1 VSSCTHII
9 KIVTTPLIFKRS
21 IFSCYSTKKHHL
33 NLSLNSKIFKSV
45 NDIPQI
51 YWDSVNCCTSIYYSP
66 EFLKAFE
73 IANTDIVF
81 NYIFILKGEEAVA
94 FANTQIVTIGIETIT
109 KNIKMLATL
118 RHIINKLFCN
128 NHVRVLFCGNVFLSG
143 EYGTFLKDGE
153 DKIETFKAIAEAVK
167 QLSKVTKKLKT
178 IFIKD
183 FENESLYITD
193 HLKSYDYAAMQVE
206 PNMIITLKP
215 EWHSFNDYIY
225 ALKSKYRVK
234 ANRADA
240 KSEKLKAKFFTIEDI
255 KTYENQLQELYQ
267 NTIDNANFNA
277 QILNL
282 DTYIHLKKAFNEK
295 FIVKG
300 YFLDGKLVGFLSA
313 MQNETHLDAHFI
325 GIDYS
330 NNKEYAIYPRILNDY
345 VRLGIETKSNQINLG
360 RTASEIKSTLGA
372 EPKALTCYC
381 KHKRYIPNQILKP
394 FIKNVHIKTFKQHSV
409 FK

>member
-1 VSSCTHII
+1 MSLKSELF
-9 KIVTTPLIFKRS
+9 TTID
-21 IFSCYSTKKHHL
+21 T
-33 NLSLNSKIFKSV
+33 
-45 NDIPQI
+45 IPQT
-51 YWDSVNCCTSIYYSP
+51 YWESVSCCTNIYYSP

-73 IANTDIVF
+73 LANTDIEF
-81 NYIFILKGEEAVA
+81 NYIFILKNNEAVA
-94 FANTQIVTIGIETIT
+94 FANTQVVTIGIETIT
-109 KNIKMLATL
+109 KNIKMSTKVRRLV
-118 RHIINKLFCN
+118 NNMFCN
-128 NHVRVLFCGNVFLSG
+128 NQIRVLFCGNIFLSG
-143 EYGTFLKDGE
+143 EYGTFLKDE
-153 DKIETFKAIAEAVK
+153 EPKMETFNAIARAVK
-167 QLSKVTKKLKT
+167 KVSRATKKLNAL
-178 IFIKD
+178 FVKD
-183 FENESLYITD
+183 FENESLHITD
-193 HLKSYDYAAMQVE
+193 HLKSHDYASMQVE

-215 EWHSFNDYIY
+215 KWHSFDDYTN

-240 KSEKLKAKFFTIEDI
+240 KSQHLEAKFFSEEDI
-255 KTYENQLQELYQ
+255 KTHKDELQALYQ

-313 MQNETHLDAHFI
+313 MQNETNIDAHFI

-330 NNKEYAIYPRILNDY
+330 KNKEFSIYPRILNDY
-345 VRLGIETKSNQINLG
+345 VRLGIETKSSQINLG

-372 EPKALTCYC
+372 EPKFLTCYC

-394 FIKNVHIKTFKQHSV
+394 FIKNIQIKSFKQHSV

>member
-1 VSSCTHII
+1 M
-9 KIVTTPLIFKRS
+9 
-21 IFSCYSTKKHHL
+21 
-33 NLSLNSKIFKSV
+33 SLNSEIFKTVDS
-45 NDIPQI
+45 IPKS
-51 YWDSVNCCTSIYYSP
+51 YWESLNCTNNIYYSP

-73 IANTDIVF
+73 IANTDIEF
-81 NYIFILKGEEAVA
+81 NYIFILKDGEAVA

-109 KNIKMLATL
+109 KNIAMSHKL
-118 RHIINKLFCN
+118 RSIVNNLFCN
-128 NHVRVLFCGNVFLSG
+128 NHIKVLFCGNVFLSG
-143 EYGTFLKDGE
+143 EYGTFLKEGE
-153 DKIETFKAIAEAVK
+153 PKVETFKAIAKAVK
-167 QLSKVTKKLKT
+167 KLYRCKRLST

-183 FENESLYITD
+183 FEDESLYITD
-193 HLKSYDYAAMQVE
+193 HLKAFDYASMHVE
-206 PNMIITLKP
+206 PNMIIHLDSA
-215 EWHSFNDYIY
+215 WNSFEDYTS

-240 KSEKLKAKFFTIEDI
+240 KSELLEVKNFSKEDI
-255 KTYENQLQELYQ
+255 EFYKDELQSLYQ
-267 NTIDNANFNA
+267 NTIDNADFNA

-282 DTYIHLKKAFNEK
+282 NTYTHLKNTYKDN

-313 MQNETHLDAHFI
+313 MQNADHLDAHFI

-345 VRLGIETKSNQINLG
+345 VRLGIETKSSQINLG

-372 EPKALTCYC
+372 QPKTLTCYC
-381 KHKRYIPNQILKP
+381 RHKYGLPNKILKP
-394 FIKNVHIKTFKQHSV
+394 FIKNVHIKTFKQHQP

>member
-1 VSSCTHII
+1 M
-9 KIVTTPLIFKRS
+9 
-21 IFSCYSTKKHHL
+21 HL
-33 NLSLNSKIFKSV
+33 KPKIFKTVDS
-45 NDIPQI
+45 IPKA
-51 YWDSVNCCTSIYYSP
+51 YWDSVNCCTNIYYSP

-73 IANTDIVF
+73 IANTDIAF
-81 NYIFILKGEEAVA
+81 NYIFIIKGEEAVA

-109 KNIKMLATL
+109 KNIKMYAYL
-118 RHIINKLFCN
+118 RRIINKIFCN

-153 DKIETFKAIAEAVK
+153 DKIETFKAIADGVK
-167 QLSKVTKKLKT
+167 HLSKITKRLSA
-178 IFIKD
+178 IFVKD

-193 HLKSYDYAAMQVE
+193 HLKSYNYTAMEVE

-215 EWHSFNDYIY
+215 EWHSFDDYIS

-240 KSEKLKAKFFTIEDI
+240 KSTKLNAKFFNVKDI
-255 KTYENQLQELYQ
+255 ITYEKQLQELYQ
-267 NTIDNANFNA
+267 NTINNADFNA

-282 DTYIHLKKAFNEK
+282 DTYIHLKKAFQEK

-300 YFLDGKLVGFLSA
+300 YFLDGILVGFLSA

-330 NNKEYAIYPRILNDY
+330 NNKEFAIYPRILNDY
-345 VRLGIETKSNQINLG
+345 VRLGIETKSSQINLG

-372 EPKALTCYC
+372 EPKSLVCYC
-381 KHKRYIPNQILKP
+381 KHKRRIPNKILTP
-394 FIKNVHIKTFKQHSV
+394 FIENVHIKSFKQHSP

>member
-1 VSSCTHII
+1 M
-9 KIVTTPLIFKRS
+9 
-21 IFSCYSTKKHHL
+21 
-33 NLSLNSKIFKSV
+33 SLKSEVFKSV
-45 NDIPQI
+45 DSIPQRF
-51 YWDSVNCCTSIYYSP
+51 WDSVNCCTNIYYSP

-73 IANTDIVF
+73 LANTDIQF
-81 NYIFILKGEEAVA
+81 NYIFILKDNEAIA
-94 FANTQIVTIGIETIT
+94 FANTQIVTIGVETIT
-109 KNIKMLATL
+109 KNIRMSDKI
-118 RHIINKLFCN
+118 RRVINNMFCN
-128 NHVRVLFCGNVFLSG
+128 NQIRVLFCGNVFLSG

-153 DKIETFKAIAEAVK
+153 PKVETFNAIAEAVK
-167 QLSKVTKKLKT
+167 QLSKATKRLNA

-193 HLKSYDYAAMQVE
+193 HLKSYDYTSMQVE

-215 EWHSFNDYIY
+215 EWNSFNDYKS

-234 ANRADA
+234 ANKADS
-240 KSEKLKAKFFTIEDI
+240 KSESLETKLFTQDDI
-255 KTYENQLQELYQ
+255 KTYKNELQALYQ
-267 NTIDNANFNA
+267 NTIDNADFNA

-282 DTYIHLKKAFNEK
+282 DTYIHLKKTFKEK

-300 YFLDGKLVGFLSA
+300 YFLKNKLVGFLSA

-325 GIDYS
+325 GIDYA
-330 NNKEYAIYPRILNDY
+330 NNKEFAIYPRILNDY
-345 VRLGIETKSNQINLG
+345 VRLGIETKSSQINLG

-381 KHKRYIPNQILKP
+381 KHRRYIPNQVLKP
-394 FIKNVHIKTFKQHSV
+394 FIKNVQIKSFKQHSV

>member
-1 VSSCTHII
+1 M
-9 KIVTTPLIFKRS
+9 
-21 IFSCYSTKKHHL
+21 
-33 NLSLNSKIFKSV
+33 SLNSEIFKTVDS
-45 NDIPQI
+45 IPKS
-51 YWDSVNCCTSIYYSP
+51 YWESLNCTNNIYYSP

-73 IANTDIVF
+73 IANTDIEF
-81 NYIFILKGEEAVA
+81 NYIFILKDGEAVA

-109 KNIKMLATL
+109 KNIAMSHKL
-118 RHIINKLFCN
+118 RSIVNNLFCN
-128 NHVRVLFCGNVFLSG
+128 NHIKVLFCGNVFLSG
-143 EYGTFLKDGE
+143 EYGTFLKEGE
-153 DKIETFKAIAEAVK
+153 PKVETFKAIAKAVK
-167 QLSKVTKKLKT
+167 KLYRCKRLST

-183 FENESLYITD
+183 FEDESLYITD
-193 HLKSYDYAAMQVE
+193 HLKAFDYASMHVE
-206 PNMIITLKP
+206 PNMIIHLDSA
-215 EWHSFNDYIY
+215 WNSFEDYTS

-240 KSEKLKAKFFTIEDI
+240 KSELLEVKNFSKEDI
-255 KTYENQLQELYQ
+255 EFYKDELQSLYQ
-267 NTIDNANFNA
+267 NTIDNADFNA

-282 DTYIHLKKAFNEK
+282 NTYTHLKNTYKDN

-313 MQNETHLDAHFI
+313 MQNGDHLDAHFI

-345 VRLGIETKSNQINLG
+345 VRLGIETKSSQINLG

-372 EPKALTCYC
+372 QPKTLTCYC
-381 KHKRYIPNQILKP
+381 RHKYGLPNKILKP
-394 FIKNVHIKTFKQHSV
+394 FIKNVHIKTFKQHQP